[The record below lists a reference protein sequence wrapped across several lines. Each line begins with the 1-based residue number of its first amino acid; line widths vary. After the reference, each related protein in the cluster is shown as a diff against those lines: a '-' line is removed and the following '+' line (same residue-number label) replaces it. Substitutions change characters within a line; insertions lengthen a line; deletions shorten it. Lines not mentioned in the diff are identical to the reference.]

1 MSAASNRLCGRK
13 GFEKIT
19 DEVEDI
25 YTSVS
30 FYFKKCGRSIW
41 VNSAFLANYQ
51 IAAKERKYFHVY
63 RNGSRVFGI

>member
-1 MSAASNRLCGRK
+1 MSAASNLLCGRT

-25 YTSVS
+25 YTSGS
-30 FYFKKCGRSIW
+30 FYFKKCDRSIW

-51 IAAKERKYFHVY
+51 IAAKEIKYFHVY
-63 RNGSRVFGI
+63 RNDSGAFGI